1 MIEGD
6 FGRSPGVHSRSEG
19 ESVGLPK
26 LVGQRC
32 FVWRNEFVAG
42 AENGDPGEAGDF
54 ELGGSDG
61 RGHAE
66 MSWSDFGAG
75 REDAGAGGGVG
86 SFAVDED
93 PFFGLAVDGS
103 GVFVDFDFLVRDDGV
118 AVWRERGAR
127 HDLPAMPRL
136 QGFRI
141 GGACWMEALK
151 LERGS
156 GVVGMSEGY
165 PVHGDA
171 VEGWER
177 TVGVKVFAEDAA
189 QGIFERNGFRFQKRG
204 VIENELLG
212 F

>member
-1 MIEGD
+1 MSEGD

-32 FVWRNEFVAG
+32 FVWRNEFVTG
-42 AENGDPGEAGDF
+42 AEDGDSGNEGDF
-54 ELGGSDG
+54 EFGGSDG

-75 REDAGAGGGVG
+75 GDYAGAGGGVG

-93 PFFGLAVDGS
+93 PFRGFAIDGG
-103 GVFVDFDFLVRDDGV
+103 GVFVDFDFFVRNDGV

-127 HDLPAMPRL
+127 HDLPAMAWL
-136 QGFRI
+136 QGGWI
-141 GGACWMEALK
+141 GRARRVEALK

-165 PVHGDA
+165 PVHGDS
-171 VEGWER
+171 VEGGKG
-177 TVGVKVFAEDAA
+177 TVGAEVFTEDAA
-189 QGIFERNGFRFQKRG
+189 QGIFK
-204 VIENELLG
+204 
-212 F
+212 